1 MADDTER
8 IEQEIAQA
16 REDLASTL
24 DQLADRA
31 NPQRLADD
39 AKSRAID
46 TLNKPVV
53 KYTLVGVGALT
64 AVAAFRKL
72 RRGRR

>member
-1 MADDTER
+1 MADNTER

-31 NPQRLADD
+31 NPQRIADD
-39 AKSRAID
+39 AKSKA
-46 TLNKPVV
+46 LVVANKPAV
-53 KYTLVGVGALT
+53 KYGAAGLGVFVLLLLI
-64 AVAAFRKL
+64 RKL
-72 RRGRR
+72 RRR

>member
-8 IEQEIAQA
+8 IEQEIARA
-16 REDLASTL
+16 REDLAKTL

-39 AKSRAID
+39 AKSRALA
-46 TLNKPVV
+46 TLNKPAV
-53 KYTLVGVGALT
+53 KYALTGVGVIVVFL
-64 AVAAFRKL
+64 VVRKIV
-72 RRGRR
+72 R